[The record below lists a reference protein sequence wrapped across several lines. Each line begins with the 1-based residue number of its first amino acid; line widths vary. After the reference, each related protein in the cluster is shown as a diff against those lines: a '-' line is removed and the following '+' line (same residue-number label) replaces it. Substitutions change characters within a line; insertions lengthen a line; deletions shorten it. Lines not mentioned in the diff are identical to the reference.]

1 MDNSGLRMKLASIQ
15 DQGQVLVDLELITIS
30 PGEWVQELMKS
41 QPIVVGEFEHDKSH
55 LEGNMYYKGTK
66 ELLMN
71 LEYFQNS
78 TTKL

>member
-30 PGEWVQELMKS
+30 QVL
-41 QPIVVGEFEHDKSH
+41 VDLVDLEHDKSH

-71 LEYFQNS
+71 LEYF
-78 TTKL
+78 